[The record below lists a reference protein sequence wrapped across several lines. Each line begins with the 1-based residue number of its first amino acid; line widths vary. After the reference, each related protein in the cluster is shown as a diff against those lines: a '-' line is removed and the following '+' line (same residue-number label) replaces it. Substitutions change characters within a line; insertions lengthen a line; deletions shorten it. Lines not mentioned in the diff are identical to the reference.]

1 MAAIERA
8 ARCRAAQVWCVVLAK
23 LEVAPASSTAEMA
36 GLKLALLAL
45 IAVASSQ
52 EYEPPQQETAF
63 DDEFHDVPPPIRPPV
78 AAKRIIKNSDG
89 EPVLEVPLNFNL
101 NLTVLRHHAGEAAV
115 GASAGAIA
123 AFIARRI
130 QSTALL
136 LSVLGGVGTAAALH
150 LKWVSPAQVSAH
162 SIFSRLNSRRRRAA
176 TSTLTHTNAL
186 STKSLLLSS
195 LSHTGA
201 AARDAP
207 LPLHAAEALV
217 ARRPGGPRRRRRGDA
232 RGQPDRLL
240 ARRAGRAPAHGDDG
254 RRDCGL
260 CQQLQRVAVI
270 EAQL

>member
-23 LEVAPASSTAEMA
+23 LSCGACIQHGQKMA

-162 SIFSRLNSRRRRAA
+162 YIFSRLNSRRRCAV

-195 LSHTGA
+195 LAHRCGCSRCTSSTSCSRSSRGS
-201 AARDAP
+201 P
-207 LPLHAAEALV
+207 
-217 ARRPGGPRRRRRGDA
+217 ARRTSTATA
-232 RGQPDRLL
+232 R
-240 ARRAGRAPAHGDDG
+240 
-254 RRDCGL
+254 
-260 CQQLQRVAVI
+260 
-270 EAQL
+270 

>member
-1 MAAIERA
+1 MGAIERA
-8 ARCRAAQVWCVVLAK
+8 APCRAAQVWCVLAK
-23 LEVAPASSTAEMA
+23 FGGGACIQRCRMP
-36 GLKLALLAL
+36 GLKRLALVALA

-150 LKWVSPAQVSAH
+150 LKWVSPAQVCAH
-162 SIFSRLNSRRRRAA
+162 SIFSRSFKRTFLC
-176 TSTLTHTNAL
+176 T
-186 STKSLLLSS
+186 S
-195 LSHTGA
+195 LSQFETYANLLFHMIFFMINFKKA
-201 AARDAP
+201 CQDY
-207 LPLHAAEALV
+207 
-217 ARRPGGPRRRRRGDA
+217 RG
-232 RGQPDRLL
+232 RKSYTC
-240 ARRAGRAPAHGDDG
+240 RA
-254 RRDCGL
+254 
-260 CQQLQRVAVI
+260 
-270 EAQL
+270 